1 MIKNNVKEN
10 LFDDEENIYVG
21 LSDLVNLRESAEL
34 REAANAFESYLVNYA
49 QVAHMPQSVLSD
61 ICRLSVEAAHRG
73 MEFCFM
79 KGFELGCRVMRS
91 ALEGE
96 LEADDCAET
105 DENCGLEGCAAMGE
119 DCLADD
125 LALDDLPVDVTDKNR
140 IAGLSAELMAQAEQ
154 YAVELGIQ
162 AYLEFTR
169 TLTPEMRVG
178 LEGHKD
184 NGVPET

>member
-61 ICRLSVEAAHRG
+61 ICHLSVQG

-105 DENCGLEGCAAMGE
+105 DEDYGLEGCVAMEE
-119 DCLADD
+119 DCLTDD
-125 LALDDLPVDVTDKNR
+125 LDDEW
-140 IAGLSAELMAQAEQ
+140 I
-154 YAVELGIQ
+154 
-162 AYLEFTR
+162 F
-169 TLTPEMRVG
+169 
-178 LEGHKD
+178 
-184 NGVPET
+184 

>member
-73 MEFCFM
+73 MEFCFTFITGPN
-79 KGFELGCRVMRS
+79 KSRIITFSYIIVRS
-91 ALEGE
+91 LIAPIYLQRYN
-96 LEADDCAET
+96 L
-105 DENCGLEGCAAMGE
+105 
-119 DCLADD
+119 LAIYF
-125 LALDDLPVDVTDKNR
+125 VC
-140 IAGLSAELMAQAEQ
+140 
-154 YAVELGIQ
+154 
-162 AYLEFTR
+162 F
-169 TLTPEMRVG
+169 
-178 LEGHKD
+178 
-184 NGVPET
+184 

>member
-1 MIKNNVKEN
+1 MVENNVKEN
-10 LFDDEENIYVG
+10 LFDDEEDIYVN
-21 LSDLVNLRESAEL
+21 LNDLVNLRESAEL

-61 ICRLSVEAAHRG
+61 ICHLSVQAARKG

-79 KGFELGCRVMRS
+79 KGFEMGCGVMRS

-105 DENCGLEGCAAMGE
+105 DEDYGLEGCVTMEE

-125 LALDDLPVDVTDKNR
+125 LDDER
-140 IAGLSAELMAQAEQ
+140 I
-154 YAVELGIQ
+154 
-162 AYLEFTR
+162 F
-169 TLTPEMRVG
+169 
-178 LEGHKD
+178 
-184 NGVPET
+184 

>member
-79 KGFELGCRVMRS
+79 KGFELGCGVMRS

-105 DENCGLEGCAAMGE
+105 DKNYGLEGCVAMEE

-125 LALDDLPVDVTDKNR
+125 LDD
-140 IAGLSAELMAQAEQ
+140 EW
-154 YAVELGIQ
+154 
-162 AYLEFTR
+162 FF
-169 TLTPEMRVG
+169 
-178 LEGHKD
+178 
-184 NGVPET
+184 

>member
-21 LSDLVNLRESAEL
+21 LNDLVNLRESAEL
-34 REAANAFESYLVNYA
+34 KEAADAFERYLEDYA
-49 QVAHMPQSVLSD
+49 RVTHMPQSVLSD
-61 ICRLSVEAAHRG
+61 ICHLSVQAAHRG

-96 LEADDCAET
+96 LEADDCAEINE
-105 DENCGLEGCAAMGE
+105 DCGLEGCAAMEE

-125 LALDDLPVDVTDKNR
+125 LDDEW
-140 IAGLSAELMAQAEQ
+140 I
-154 YAVELGIQ
+154 
-162 AYLEFTR
+162 F
-169 TLTPEMRVG
+169 
-178 LEGHKD
+178 
-184 NGVPET
+184 